1 MTARYATAARLREL
15 EAKLSDRDL
24 AVIRELAALRFT
36 SGSQLA
42 RLCFTRSDGTADQR
56 AARRAL
62 LRLNRLGALARLP
75 RPVGG
80 VRRGSAGFVYYL
92 APAGQ
97 RLSMERGWLSP
108 GRPRRPSAPGHLF
121 VRHALGVA
129 ELHCLLVEA
138 ARSGRFE
145 LLGRESEPAC
155 WRVTNGAMLKPD
167 SYVRLAIGD
176 YEYSY
181 FIEVDRGTEGSGAI
195 ARQLDRYVRHHRSGR
210 EQRQRRVFPKVL
222 WLTTDAE
229 RAGVIAELIDRLPTP
244 ERALFTTA
252 TFDDALAVIGATE
265 ASK

>member
-1 MTARYATAARLREL
+1 MTARYLTKARLREL
-15 EAKLSDRDL
+15 SETLSDRDRRVV
-24 AVIRELAALRFT
+24 AEVAALRFT
-36 SGSQLA
+36 GGSQLS

-62 LRLNRLGALARLP
+62 LRLNRLGVLARLP

-80 VRRGSAGFVYYL
+80 ARRGSADFVYHL

-97 RLSMERGWLSP
+97 RLSMERGWLP
-108 GRPRRPSAPGHLF
+108 TGRPRQSALPGHLF
-121 VRHALGVA
+121 VRHALAVA
-129 ELHCLLVEA
+129 ELHCLLAEG

-145 LLGRESEPAC
+145 LLDREAEPAC
-155 WRVTNGAMLKPD
+155 WRKTGEAVLKPD
-167 SYVRLAIGD
+167 SYVRLAAGD

-222 WLTTDAE
+222 WLAPDGRRADAI
-229 RAGVIAELIDRLPTP
+229 AGQIGRLARPEQELF
-244 ERALFTTA
+244 AA
-252 TFDDALAVIGATE
+252 ASFDDALATIAPDT
-265 ASK
+265 